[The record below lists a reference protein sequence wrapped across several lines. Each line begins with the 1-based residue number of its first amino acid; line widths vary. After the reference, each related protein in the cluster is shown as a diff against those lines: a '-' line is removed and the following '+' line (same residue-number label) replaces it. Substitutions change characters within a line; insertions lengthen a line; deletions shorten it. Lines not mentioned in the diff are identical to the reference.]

1 MTVAMNDRTA
11 GLQVRLSDTT
21 VVLTQGGHVR
31 IPATRLAVLRKDRGM
46 TQADLARRLG
56 LSPSSV
62 SAVENQHTRPW
73 PRFRRE
79 CSKIFGVPESELF
92 PEVGLRREA

>member
-1 MTVAMNDRTA
+1 MSVQRLNLGDNVRT
-11 GLQVRLSDTT
+11 
-21 VVLTQGGHVR
+21 
-31 IPATRLAVLRKDRGM
+31 PATHLAILRADRGM
-46 TQADLARRLG
+46 TQAELAQLLG

-92 PEVGLRREA
+92 PETGFRREA